1 MRSSNIR
8 TSLPGAPRQ
17 SRRRRGASA
26 PEAGAR
32 HAVEPWTPGP
42 GPHAPARGRE
52 AALPPPRFPARS
64 AFHATVTQRVAQ
76 YFATRH
82 LATTG
87 DWRLFLKTGVILAWL
102 AGSYG
107 LLVFGVTS
115 WLGALL
121 AGGALAQGLALAGF
135 NIMHDGAHDSYAQ
148 RPTINRLMGGML
160 NVLGGSQWVWRHK
173 HNRLHHVYTNIHPF
187 DDDLE
192 THGLLRLHPAQAW
205 RPWHR
210 WQHVYAWAVYSLLT
224 LWWVTVGDVRKLVA
238 GHIGPAPLPTPTVVD
253 VSMVCVTKL
262 VYGSYALLLPWWW
275 HPWQH
280 VLLAFVGVHL
290 LFGVTLSLVFQL
302 AHTTEHS
309 AFPTPEG
316 PRGVMPTP
324 WAVHAVET
332 TANFAP
338 RNPLVAWYV
347 GGLNFQIEHH
357 LFARISHIHYPA
369 LSAIVA
375 ATCQEYALPYVC
387 YPTVRAALAGH
398 CRFLRRMGRRPADG
412 QRARGPA
419 QEAPAEGR

>member
-1 MRSSNIR
+1 MK
-8 TSLPGAPRQ
+8 
-17 SRRRRGASA
+17 
-26 PEAGAR
+26 
-32 HAVEPWTPGP
+32 PWTKVS
-42 GPHAPARGRE
+42 GPHGSHNGKE

-64 AFHATVTQRVAQ
+64 AFHATVKQRVAQ
-76 YFATRH
+76 YFVARH

-87 DWRLFLKTGVILAWL
+87 DWRLFVKTGVILAWL

-121 AGGALAQGLALAGF
+121 AGVALAQGLALVGF
-135 NIMHDGAHDSYAQ
+135 NIVHDGAHESYA
-148 RPTINRLMGGML
+148 RSATINRLMGGML

-187 DDDLE
+187 DEDIE
-192 THGLLRLHPAQAW
+192 TYGLLRMHPAQPW

-210 WQHVYAWAVYSLLT
+210 WQHVYAWAVYSVLT
-224 LWWVTVGDVRKLVA
+224 LSWVTVSDVHKLVS
-238 GHIGPAPLPTPTVVD
+238 GHIGPSPLPTLTVTD
-253 VSMVCVTKL
+253 VSIVCVTKL
-262 VYGSYALLLPWWW
+262 LYVGYALLLPWWW

-290 LFGVTLSLVFQL
+290 LLGLTLSVVFQL

-309 AFPTPEG
+309 AFPTSAEPA
-316 PRGVMPTP
+316 GVMPTP
-324 WAVHAVET
+324 WAVHTVAT

-357 LFARISHIHYPA
+357 LFARISHVHYPA
-369 LSAIVA
+369 LSAIVV
-375 ATCQEYALPYVC
+375 ATCQEYALTYVC

-398 CRFLRRMGRRPADG
+398 YRFLRRMGRRPADVCRTLG
-412 QRARGPA
+412 AVQKA
-419 QEAPAEGR
+419 QEGM